1 MSEQTE
7 TTTETLFLLWAARET
22 GVLDALVADA
32 DTPAEIAAQTG
43 ITERAA
49 RLTVE
54 TLADEGF
61 FAQVDG
67 AYEPTNR
74 ALGFLAASDLRSVSR
89 LPHELDVLA
98 ALRELPETMRTGE
111 PDAAITSAADA
122 TWNELGHVQATDAA
136 TVRACV
142 TAAQHAM
149 SGTDTIGRVLDL
161 GGAPGTY
168 AVEFATRGYDVT
180 LLDSEERL
188 AESESLLAHEPV
200 ETVAGEP
207 AALDSEDAGST
218 LPAVDCVFVPMRTH
232 EFDTATNR
240 ELVERA
246 HEVLTTSESGESG
259 DTGGWLVVVDHLRDR
274 SSRATATAVTEL
286 ATGEGACYTSDR
298 YRAWFDGAGF
308 RAVQVRDVPGTARQ
322 VVFGQA
328 RV

>member
-7 TTTETLFLLWAARET
+7 TRTETLFLLWAARET

-32 DTPAEIAAQTG
+32 DTPAEVAAKTG

-54 TLADEGF
+54 ALADEGF

-89 LPHELDVLA
+89 LPHELDVLD
-98 ALRELPETMRTGE
+98 ALRALPETMRRGE
-111 PDAAITSAADA
+111 PPASGPDAADT

-142 TAAQHAM
+142 TAAQHAI
-149 SGTDTIGRVLDL
+149 SGTDATGRVLDL

-180 LLDSEERL
+180 LLDTPERL

-207 AALDSEDAGST
+207 TALDSEDAGAT

-232 EFDTATNR
+232 EFDTETNR
-240 ELVERA
+240 DLVQRA
-246 HEVLTTSESGESG
+246 HDVLTENDS
-259 DTGGWLVVVDHLRDR
+259 GGWLVVVDHLRDR
-274 SSRATATAVTEL
+274 SPRATATTVTEL
-286 ATGEGACYTSDR
+286 ATGEGACYTSDQ